1 MQSLSQGEI
10 SNFKELAKAYF
21 QVDEQIRS
29 INESLSDKK
38 ALRKD
43 LEAKIT
49 LFMRNHKIDDISTDK
64 GALRCTV
71 STTKKPLNKKCLK
84 NMLCDFFD
92 NNLEKTD
99 ECFKFLENRETVEK
113 VKLKIVS

>member
-1 MQSLSQGEI
+1 MQSLTQGEL

-21 QVDEQIRS
+21 QIDDQIKS
-29 INESLSDKK
+29 INESLSEKK
-38 ALRKD
+38 TLRKE

-64 GALRCTV
+64 GSLRCSV

-84 NMLCDFFD
+84 NMLYSFFD
-92 NNLEKTD
+92 NDLEKTD

-113 VKLKIVS
+113 VKLKII